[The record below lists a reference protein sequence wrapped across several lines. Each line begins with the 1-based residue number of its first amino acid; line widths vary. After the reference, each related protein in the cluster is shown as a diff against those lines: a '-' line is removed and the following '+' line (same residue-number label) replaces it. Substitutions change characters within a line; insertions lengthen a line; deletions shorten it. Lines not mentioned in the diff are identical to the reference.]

1 MTDDSPQEVEEKVAP
16 SSEDVTP
23 TLRDKKYGTFG
34 GVFTPTL
41 LTILGVIMY
50 LRTGW
55 VVGNAGLIG
64 GVLIIG
70 LAFAITTATALSMS
84 SITTNIRI
92 GAGGAYSIISQ
103 SLGLEVGG
111 SVGIPLYLS
120 QALAVTMYI
129 FGFREGWLWAFPTH
143 PALLVDLGVF
153 VLIFAIAYV
162 SAGLAFQ
169 VQYGILAVIIAS
181 LISVGIA
188 AGTGSM
194 EYSLSEVQL
203 WGEYPGSPEEG
214 FPGTSFWV
222 VFAVFFPAATGIMAG
237 ANMSGELEE
246 PRSSIPV
253 GTLGAIAVSFV
264 VYVALAF
271 WLARS
276 ASPKE
281 LVSNYTIMI
290 DRAYWGPAV
299 MAGLL
304 GATFSSA
311 LASTVGAPRILQA
324 LGNHNVL
331 PGGEWVSARTDRGEP
346 RNAILVTGGIVLA
359 TLMLRD
365 LNAIAP
371 LITMFFLITYTMI
384 NFVVFTEQ
392 TLGLVS
398 FRPLLQIPRVV
409 SFSGVVGCLFAMFI
423 VNPTFSLVALTIV
436 VGVYGLLLRRS
447 LEADLSDVRSG
458 LFVSLAEWAAKQVS
472 GLSTR
477 QERAWKPNLLV
488 PVVNT
493 EKLRGTFSL
502 LRDIA
507 APKGSVKLLGLASEH
522 TSDRLGDQIENLTG
536 AFRKRGVF
544 ASSTIVK
551 GEDFADSL
559 VVGVQ
564 ALGGAFFRPN
574 ILFLPLPD
582 SEPRERDYQAVLR
595 ELSDDQMED
604 QMGKVLYARHPD
616 AGFGQ
621 REQINV
627 WISDRSPDWEISMD
641 IGNLDLPILLA
652 YKLRRNW
659 DAHMR
664 LLTVVEDPAERDAAR
679 RFLETVT
686 DLARMPDT
694 EVMVKAGAFEEHVS
708 KAPQADLSIFG
719 LAREPDFGF
728 MRQMRDT
735 THSSCLVI
743 RDSGQES
750 ALA

>member
-1 MTDDSPQEVEEKVAP
+1 MPDSPPGEVEEKVAP
-16 SSEDVTP
+16 SSDDATP
-23 TLRDKKYGTFG
+23 TLSDEKYGTFG

-55 VVGNAGLIG
+55 VVGNAGLAG
-64 GVLIIG
+64 GILIIG
-70 LAFAITTATALSMS
+70 LAFAIITATALSMS

-129 FGFREGWLWAFPTH
+129 FGFREGWLWVFPNH
-143 PALLVDLGVF
+143 PALLVDLGIF
-153 VLIFAIAYV
+153 CLIFGIAYA

-181 LISVGIA
+181 LISVGLA

-203 WGEYPGSPEEG
+203 WGDYPGAPEEG

-237 ANMSGELEE
+237 ANMSGELED
-246 PRSSIPV
+246 PRGSIPV
-253 GTLGAIAVSFV
+253 GTLGAIGLSFV

-271 WLARS
+271 WLALS
-276 ASPKE
+276 ASSQE

-299 MAGLL
+299 VAGLL

-324 LGNHNVL
+324 LGSHNIL

-359 TLMLRD
+359 TLMVRD

-409 SFSGVVGCLFAMFI
+409 SFAGVVGCLFAMFI
-423 VNPTFSLVALTIV
+423 VNPTFSLVALAIV
-436 VGVYGLLLRRS
+436 VGVYALLLRRS

-488 PVVNT
+488 PVVST

-502 LRDIA
+502 LRDLA

-522 TSDRLGDQIENLTG
+522 TPDRLKDQVENLTG

-551 GEDFADSL
+551 GDAFGDNL
-559 VVGVQ
+559 IVGVQ

-582 SEPRERDYQAVLR
+582 TEQRERDYQAVLR
-595 ELSDDQMED
+595 ELSDE
-604 QMGKVLYARHPD
+604 QMGTVLYARHPD
-616 AGFGQ
+616 AGIGQ
-621 REQINV
+621 REQINI
-627 WISDRSPDWEISMD
+627 WISDRSPDWEVSMD
-641 IGNLDLPILLA
+641 IGNLDLPLLLA

-664 LLTVVEDPAERDAAR
+664 LLTVVEEPAEREPAQN
-679 RFLETVT
+679 FLETVT

-694 EVMVKAGAFEEHVS
+694 EVMVKVGDFQEHVLRAS
-708 KAPQADLSIFG
+708 QADLSLFG
-719 LAREPDFGF
+719 LAREPDFAF
-728 MRQMRDT
+728 MRQMTDT
-735 THSSCLVI
+735 THSSCLFV

>member
-1 MTDDSPQEVEEKVAP
+1 MPDSQPAEVEEKIAP
-16 SSEDVTP
+16 SSEDATP
-23 TLRDKKYGTFG
+23 TLSDEKYGTFG

-55 VVGNAGLIG
+55 VVGNAGLAG
-64 GVLIIG
+64 GVLIIS
-70 LAFAITTATALSMS
+70 LAFAIIAATALSMS

-111 SVGIPLYLS
+111 SVGVPLYLS

-129 FGFREGWLWAFPTH
+129 FGFREGWLWVFPDH
-143 PALLVDLGVF
+143 PALLVDLGIF
-153 VLIFAIAYV
+153 FLIIGIAYA

-181 LISVGIA
+181 LISVGLA

-203 WGEYPGSPEEG
+203 WGDYPGSPEDE

-237 ANMSGELEE
+237 ANMSGELED
-246 PRSSIPV
+246 PRGSIPL

-271 WLARS
+271 WLALS
-276 ASPKE
+276 ASPDE

-290 DRAYWGPAV
+290 DRAFWGPAV
-299 MAGLL
+299 VAGLL

-324 LGNHNVL
+324 LGSHNVL

-346 RNAILVTGGIVLA
+346 RNAILVTGVIVLA
-359 TLMLRD
+359 TLMVRD

-409 SFSGVVGCLFAMFI
+409 SFAGVVGCLFAMFI
-423 VNPTFSLVALTIV
+423 VNPTFSLVALAIV
-436 VGVYGLLLRRS
+436 VGIYALLLRRS

-488 PVVNT
+488 PVVST
-493 EKLRGTFSL
+493 EKLRGTFTL
-502 LRDIA
+502 LQDIA
-507 APKGSVKLLGLASEH
+507 APKGSVKLLGLTSEH
-522 TSDRLGDQIENLTG
+522 TPARLGDQIEDLTG

-544 ASSTIVK
+544 ASSTVVK
-551 GEDFADSL
+551 GDAFADNL
-559 VVGVQ
+559 IVGVQ

-582 SEPRERDYQAVLR
+582 TEEREQDYRAVLR
-595 ELSDDQMED
+595 ELSDE

-616 AGFGQ
+616 AGIGQ
-621 REQINV
+621 REQINI
-627 WISDRSPDWEISMD
+627 WMSDRSPDWEVSMD
-641 IGNLDLPILLA
+641 IGNLDLPLLLA

-664 LLTVVEDPAERDAAR
+664 LLTVVEDSAERRAAR
-679 RFLETVT
+679 DFLETVT

-694 EVMVKAGAFEEHVS
+694 EVMVKARNFQTHVS
-708 KAPQADLSIFG
+708 QAPQADLSMFG
-719 LAREPDFGF
+719 LAQEPDFAF
-728 MRQMRDT
+728 MRQMMET
-735 THSSCLVI
+735 THSSCLFV

>member
-1 MTDDSPQEVEEKVAP
+1 MADSAPTDVEEKIAP
-16 SSEDVTP
+16 SSADATP
-23 TLRDKKYGTFG
+23 TLSDKKYGMFG

-55 VVGNAGLIG
+55 VVGNAGLVG
-64 GVLIIG
+64 GLLIIG
-70 LAFAITTATALSMS
+70 LAFAITAATALSMS

-129 FGFREGWLWAFPTH
+129 FGFREGWLWAFPDH
-143 PALLVDLGVF
+143 PAFLVDLGVF
-153 VLIFAIAYV
+153 VLIFAIAYA

-169 VQYGILAVIIAS
+169 VQYAILAVIIGS
-181 LISVGIA
+181 LVSVGIA

-194 EYSLSEVQL
+194 DQPLSEVQL
-203 WGEYPGSPEEG
+203 WGNFPGSPEDS

-237 ANMSGELEE
+237 ANMSGKLED
-246 PRSSIPV
+246 PRSSIPA
-253 GTLGAIAVSFV
+253 GTLGAIGISFV
-264 VYVALAF
+264 VYAVLAV

-276 ASPKE
+276 ASPEE

-299 MAGLL
+299 VAGLL

-331 PGGEWVSARTDRGEP
+331 PGGDWVSARTERGEP

-359 TLMLRD
+359 TLLLRD

-398 FRPLLQIPRVV
+398 FRPLLQIPRTV
-409 SFSGVVGCLFAMFI
+409 SFAGVVGCLFAMFI
-423 VNPTFSLVALTIV
+423 VNPTFSLVALAIV
-436 VGVYGLLLRRS
+436 VGVYALLLRRS

-488 PVVNT
+488 PV
-493 EKLRGTFSL
+493 ESADRLRGTFAL

-522 TSDRLGDQIENLTG
+522 TPERLRNQIERLTDS
-536 AFRKRGVF
+536 FRRQGVF
-544 ASSTIVK
+544 ASSTVVK
-551 GEDFADSL
+551 GSGFADDL
-559 VVGVQ
+559 TVGIQ

-582 SEPRERDYQAVLR
+582 TEAREQSYRTVLQDLSEER
-595 ELSDDQMED
+595 
-604 QMGKVLYARHPD
+604 MGIALFGRHPD
-616 AGFGQ
+616 AGIGQ
-621 REQINV
+621 RAQINV
-627 WISDRSPDWEISMD
+627 WISDRSPDLEVSMD
-641 IGNLDLPILLA
+641 IGNLDLPLLIGF
-652 YKLRRNW
+652 KLRRNW
-659 DAHMR
+659 DAKMR
-664 LLTVVEDPAERDAAR
+664 ILTVVQDASEQEAAR
-679 RFLETVT
+679 DFLETVT
-686 DLARMPDT
+686 DVARMPDT
-694 EVMVKAGAFEEHVS
+694 DVIVEVGEFDRHVS
-708 KAPQADLSIFG
+708 QAPQSDLSIFG
-719 LAREPDFGF
+719 LAREPDFAF
-728 MRQMRDT
+728 MRRMPSA
-735 THSSCLVI
+735 THSSCLFI

>member
-1 MTDDSPQEVEEKVAP
+1 
-16 SSEDVTP
+16 
-23 TLRDKKYGTFG
+23 
-34 GVFTPTL
+34 
-41 LTILGVIMY
+41 
-50 LRTGW
+50 
-55 VVGNAGLIG
+55 
-64 GVLIIG
+64 
-70 LAFAITTATALSMS
+70 
-84 SITTNIRI
+84 
-92 GAGGAYSIISQ
+92 
-103 SLGLEVGG
+103 
-111 SVGIPLYLS
+111 
-120 QALAVTMYI
+120 
-129 FGFREGWLWAFPTH
+129 
-143 PALLVDLGVF
+143 
-153 VLIFAIAYV
+153 
-162 SAGLAFQ
+162 
-169 VQYGILAVIIAS
+169 
-181 LISVGIA
+181 
-188 AGTGSM
+188 
-194 EYSLSEVQL
+194 
-203 WGEYPGSPEEG
+203 
-214 FPGTSFWV
+214 V

-290 DRAYWGPAV
+290 ARAYWGPAV

-304 GATFSSA
+304 GATFSSV

-409 SFSGVVGCLFAMFI
+409 SFAGVVGCLFAMFI

-436 VGVYGLLLRRS
+436 VGVYALLLRRS

-458 LFVSLAEWAAKQVS
+458 LLVSLAEWAAKQVS
-472 GLSTR
+472 ELSTR

-522 TSDRLGDQIENLTG
+522 TSNRLGDQIENLTG

-551 GEDFADSL
+551 GDDFADSL

-582 SEPRERDYQAVLR
+582 TEQRERDYLAVLR
-595 ELSDDQMED
+595 ELSED

-664 LLTVVEDPAERDAAR
+664 LLTVVEDPSERDAAR
-679 RFLETVT
+679 RFLKTVT

-719 LAREPDFGF
+719 LARNPDFGF